1 VKRIP
6 MLAGS
11 RLAVATA
18 PDDAIVLTPPPPR
31 RQIADVGAAVRD
43 ALRFPLSGEP
53 LEAVV
58 SPGAHATIV
67 VEPAAMPLPATQL
80 EPRQAAVA
88 ATVDELARV
97 GVPVERQTILVAG
110 GLTRRAGRRELEA
123 LVTPGFARRFR
134 GRVDVHDAESD
145 ELVPLP
151 TGSAREVR
159 VNRALVDADVVV
171 TVSAAESVI
180 HGGPGMFVAAS
191 DAATCRAAGAF
202 SLLET
207 AASQG
212 WQTAIAIERALSR
225 RAPLL
230 GTSLVLTLPRF
241 SGVLHGFPYDPD
253 SVERVVGSPLRT
265 LFGLLP
271 GGVRHRVLRSI
282 PASRGVSAAF
292 AGPPSVAHAEALL
305 RGTEERA
312 RSLAAPVDILCVG
325 VPFVTPYL
333 PRERSNPLLAAFLA
347 LGIALRLWRETFPV
361 VDGGT
366 AILMHPFDRRFPN
379 PTQAPYRDFFRAM
392 RGLAT
397 NDLALVR
404 EAELQA
410 GTDER
415 ALAAYRSGRSHHPL
429 LPYAD
434 WTGCGPALARLGSVL
449 VAGCRDHDAARAL
462 GFVPTHGFGA
472 ALQMA
477 QARTDG
483 SPRIGFLVAPPYFPL
498 VVGRE

>member
-1 VKRIP
+1 

-11 RLAVATA
+11 RLALATA
-18 PDDAIVLTPPPPR
+18 PDDALVLTPPPPR
-31 RQIADVGAAVRD
+31 PHVADVGAAVRD

-53 LEAVV
+53 LEALV
-58 SPGAHATIV
+58 SRGARATIV
-67 VEPAAMPLPATQL
+67 VEPAALPLPATPL

-97 GVPVERQTILVAG
+97 GIPVERQTILVAG
-110 GLTRRAGRRELEA
+110 GLARRASRRELEA

-134 GRVDVHDAESD
+134 GRVDVHDVESD
-145 ELVPLP
+145 ELVALP

-159 VNRALVDADVVV
+159 VNRALVEADVVV

-180 HGGPGMFVAAS
+180 HGGPGMFVAAA
-191 DAATCRAAGAF
+191 DAATCRAASAF

-212 WQTAIAIERALSR
+212 WQLGIAIERALAR

-230 GTSLVLTLPRF
+230 GASLVLTLPRF
-241 SGVLHGFPYDPD
+241 SGVLQGFPYEPD
-253 SVERVVGSPLRT
+253 SVERVVRSPLRP

-271 GGVRHRVLRSI
+271 GGLRQRVLRSV

-312 RSLAAPVDILCVG
+312 RALAAPVDIVCVG
-325 VPFVTPYL
+325 VPIVTPYL
-333 PRERSNPLLAAFLA
+333 PRERSNPLLAAFHA
-347 LGIALRLWRETFPV
+347 LGIALRLWRDSFPV
-361 VDGGT
+361 VDGGA

-379 PTQAPYRDFFRAM
+379 PTQAPYRDFFRAI
-392 RGLAT
+392 RGLAA

-404 EAELQA
+404 AAELEA
-410 GTDER
+410 ARDER
-415 ALAAYRSGRSHHPL
+415 ALDAYRSGRAHHPL

-434 WTGCGPALARLGSVL
+434 WTSCGPALARLGSVL
-449 VAGCRDHDAARAL
+449 IAGCRDHDAARAL

-477 QARTDG
+477 QARAETT
-483 SPRIGFLVAPPYFPL
+483 PRIAFLVAPPYFPL
-498 VVGRE
+498 VVGSE

>member
-1 VKRIP
+1 

-18 PDDAIVLTPPPPR
+18 PDDALVLTPPRPR

-53 LEAVV
+53 LEALV
-58 SPGAHATIV
+58 SPGARATIV
-67 VEPAAMPLPATQL
+67 VEPAALPLPATQL

-97 GVPVERQTILVAG
+97 GISVDRQTILVAG

-134 GRVDVHDAESD
+134 GRVEVHDAESD
-145 ELVPLP
+145 ELVTLP
-151 TGSAREVR
+151 TGSSREVR
-159 VNRALVDADVVV
+159 VNKALLEADVVV

-180 HGGPGMFVAAS
+180 HGGPGMFVAAA

-207 AASQG
+207 AASEG
-212 WQTAIAIERALSR
+212 WQQAIAIERALSR

-241 SGVLHGFPYDPD
+241 SGVLHGFPYEPD
-253 SVERVVGSPLRT
+253 SVERVVRSPLRS
-265 LFGLLP
+265 LFALLP

-282 PASRGVSAAF
+282 PATRGVSAAF

-312 RSLAAPVDILCVG
+312 QTLQAPVDILCVG

-333 PRERSNPLLAAFLA
+333 PRERANPLLAAYLA

-366 AILMHPFDRRFPN
+366 AILMHPFDRRFSN
-379 PTQAPYRDFFRAM
+379 PTQAPYRDFFRAI
-392 RGLAT
+392 RGLAA

-404 EAELQA
+404 DAELQA

-415 ALAAYRSGRSHHPL
+415 ALSAYRSGRAHHPL

-449 VAGCRDHDAARAL
+449 IAGCRDHDAARAL

-477 QARTDG
+477 QARTEG
-483 SPRIGFLVAPPYFPL
+483 TPRLAFLVAPPYFPL
-498 VVGRE
+498 IGGRQ